1 MPPKRRVHDVV
12 GTSRKRQ
19 KGVPLPRGTLSQ
31 PIPIESP
38 PSSPCRS
45 PRLSPCLS
53 PRLSP
58 RKALVEASQ
67 ASSFEARLRETQVE
81 EAIVPPVVGSEEATI
96 TTTNNKDTKV
106 FKESFADDF
115 NGIN

>member
-31 PIPIESP
+31 PIPIKSP
-38 PSSPCRS
+38 PSSPCR
-45 PRLSPCLS
+45 S

-67 ASSFEARLRETQVE
+67 ALSFKARLRETQVE

-96 TTTNNKDTKV
+96 TITNDKDTKV
-106 FKESFADDF
+106 FEESFADDF
-115 NGIN
+115 DGIN